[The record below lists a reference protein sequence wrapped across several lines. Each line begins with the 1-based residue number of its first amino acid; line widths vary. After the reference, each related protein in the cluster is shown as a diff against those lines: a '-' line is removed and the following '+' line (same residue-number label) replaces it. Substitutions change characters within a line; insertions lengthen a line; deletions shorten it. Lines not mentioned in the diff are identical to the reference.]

1 MKCKVILV
9 DDHNLVRAALANTV
23 NGMEHFEVVLEAA
36 HGREAV
42 EQLDGL
48 AQSGERAI
56 AIVDLNMPVMD
67 GYETIAWLRKHA
79 PAIMPL
85 ALTFDASDEA
95 MMRAVHAGARGFLL
109 KSARPT
115 ALKDALNTLLMNG
128 YYYSEEAQEE
138 GLRMA
143 LLHNEEGRERER
155 LHQSVTPRELEFLRL
170 VCDPQEFTYAQIS
183 DMLSVHRRTV
193 DSYRESLFSKFG
205 VRSKTGLVLFAMRWG
220 LLPGNGH

>member
-36 HGREAV
+36 NGREAV
-42 EQLDGL
+42 EQLDAL
-48 AQSGERAI
+48 AKSGERAI

-67 GYETIAWLRKHA
+67 GFETIAWMRKHA

-85 ALTFDASDEA
+85 VLTFDASDEA

-109 KSARPT
+109 KSARPA
-115 ALKDALNTLLMNG
+115 ALKDALHTLLLNG
-128 YYYSEEAQEE
+128 YYYSEEAQEV
-138 GLRMA
+138 GLRVA
-143 LLHNEEGRERER
+143 LRHHEEERQR
-155 LHQSVTPRELEFLRL
+155 NRIHASVTERELEFLHL
-170 VCDPQEFTYAQIS
+170 VCDPQEFTYAQIGE
-183 DMLSVHRRTV
+183 LLNVHRRTV
-193 DSYRESLFSKFG
+193 DSHRESLFTKFG

-220 LLPGNGH
+220 LLPGNGQ